1 MIVVDGRTDREKLVE
16 LMRQGEQTELE
27 FKSTLDLKDKQKPDR
42 LNFVKDVVALSN
54 LPRGGYMLIG
64 VKDDGTPVGMGD
76 DSQDDWDGAC
86 LQNIVRPYVEG
97 QIRIMSQ
104 IHALDQGAVVL
115 LYIAPHDDGFL
126 PVPFSKQGEYTPKGD
141 KRQRK
146 VFDVGQ
152 LLVREGAQNVPL
164 RHAHWPTLLKRHDE
178 MIRRQATEHL
188 DSFLFELTA
197 VLRSS
202 RENKEEALMPLSIGL
217 SDSAFEDAVNIHL
230 ERGRD
235 QDVSLFVRT
244 VSNGAEEDADA
255 ILDKLTMVAVLA
267 LYREKREVACRAIDA
282 LFDVYE
288 QAGECA
294 GECNAK
300 ILLEIVNRLYVIGSA
315 AVRLKAWGILPCLV
329 IEFPRNNLKPAK
341 PVVWIRDGQ
350 VRAIRAGLLSSEKQ
364 GAYMLPAARR
374 LMVEHAPMRPDV
386 PESRLPDNHADLKD
400 DDVLLNSLAQFDIL
414 YCLVVAAKT
423 GDPKAAYP
431 ASSALKGCRAAPA
444 LQCVAVDGAVRQEL
458 FAGADDSV
466 VAQAMKE
473 VYEFAF
479 RESKEFPED
488 GFGNWNEVPPPE
500 TNAFIRKNVGWG
512 GGRAGENLQA
522 P

>member
-64 VKDDGTPVGMGD
+64 VKDDGMPVGMGD
-76 DSQDDWDGAC
+76 VNRDDWDGAY
-86 LQNIVRPYVEG
+86 LQDIARPYVEG

-115 LYIAPHDDGFL
+115 LYIAAHGDGF
-126 PVPFSKQGEYTPKGD
+126 PVPFSKQGEYTPKGG

-217 SDSAFEDAVNIHL
+217 SDSAFEDAVNSHL

-315 AVRLKAWGILPCLV
+315 AVRLKAWGILLCLV

-364 GAYMLPAARR
+364 GALCSRR
-374 LMVEHAPMRPDV
+374 H
-386 PESRLPDNHADLKD
+386 
-400 DDVLLNSLAQFDIL
+400 
-414 YCLVVAAKT
+414 VV
-423 GDPKAAYP
+423 
-431 ASSALKGCRAAPA
+431 
-444 LQCVAVDGAVRQEL
+444 
-458 FAGADDSV
+458 
-466 VAQAMKE
+466 
-473 VYEFAF
+473 
-479 RESKEFPED
+479 
-488 GFGNWNEVPPPE
+488 
-500 TNAFIRKNVGWG
+500 
-512 GGRAGENLQA
+512 
-522 P
+522 

>member
-27 FKSTLDLKDKQKPDR
+27 FKSTLDLKDRQKPDR

-76 DSQDDWDGAC
+76 VNRDDWDGAC
-86 LQNIVRPYVEG
+86 LQDIVRPYVEG

-104 IHALDQGAVVL
+104 IHVLDQGAVVL
-115 LYIAPHDDGFL
+115 LYIAAHGDGF
-126 PVPFSKQGEYTPKGD
+126 PVPFSKQGEYTPKGGE
-141 KRQRK
+141 RQRR
-146 VFDVGQ
+146 VFDVGE
-152 LLVREGAQNVPL
+152 LLVREGAQNVHL
-164 RHAHWPTLLKRHDE
+164 RHAHWPTLLEQHDK

-202 RENKEEALMPLSIGL
+202 RENKEEALVPLSIGL
-217 SDSAFEDAVNIHL
+217 SDSAFEDAVNSCL

-235 QDVSLFVRT
+235 QDVPRFVTT
-244 VSNGAEEDADA
+244 VSNGAEKDADA
-255 ILDKLTMVAVLA
+255 ILDKLTMAAVLA
-267 LYREKREVACRAIDA
+267 LCREKREVACRAIDA

-329 IEFPRNNLKPAK
+329 IKFPRNNLRPAK
-341 PVVWIRDGQ
+341 PLAWIRDGQ
-350 VRAIRAGLLSSEKQ
+350 MRAIRAGLLSSEKK
-364 GAYMLPAARR
+364 GLMLPAARR

-386 PESRLPDNHADLKD
+386 PESRLPDNLADLKD

-414 YCLVVAAKT
+414 HCLVVAAKT
-423 GDPKAAYP
+423 GDPEAAYP

-444 LQCVAVDGAVRQEL
+444 LQRIAVDGGVRQEL

-473 VYEFAF
+473 VYELAF

-488 GFGNWNEVPPPE
+488 GFGNWNRVPPPE
-500 TNAFIRKNVGWG
+500 VDAFIRKNVG
-512 GGRAGENLQA
+512 
-522 P
+522 